1 MNVRNAKSVLPCSP
15 CLLLVVIGALCAC
28 SEFETGY
35 FQDKVNQVTQEVV
48 ARRYGAPHKLDKLQD
63 GRSVW
68 TYFDRGSGTS
78 GYSGYARASYCR
90 AYVMT
95 FDQTEVLRDWQ
106 QQDCA
111 TRPATITEPFVD
123 HK

>member
-1 MNVRNAKSVLPCSP
+1 MVGPIFRGLPVLA
-15 CLLLVVIGALCAC
+15 LGLLCAC
-28 SEFETGY
+28 GEFGTGY
-35 FQDKVNQVTQEVV
+35 FQGQVNQAPQEVV
-48 ARRYGAPHKLDKLQD
+48 AKRYGAPHKLDKLPD

-78 GYSGYARASYCR
+78 GYGGYVPMSYCR
-90 AYVMT
+90 AYIMT

-111 TRPATITEPFVD
+111 TRPATITEPFSD